1 MAYLDPADG
10 WVSLRSYNGDWEQ
23 LEQLA
28 KASVAALH
36 KCLDSSAVHG
46 DLSADNVFVRY
57 GVVKLQHQHALGA
70 ALRRPLPG
78 SSRWALSLA
87 AVWWGVQTQEKRS
100 SETIEYRL

>member
-10 WVSLRSYNGDWEQ
+10 WVSLRSYSGDWEQ

-36 KCLDSSAVHG
+36 ECLDSSAVHG

-57 GVVKLQHQHALGA
+57 DLPSCITMTAAGQPTMDASLSCGLLGFRIY
-70 ALRRPLPG
+70 RRTG
-78 SSRWALSLA
+78 ASSGGA
-87 AVWWGVQTQEKRS
+87 
-100 SETIEYRL
+100 I